1 MVMQG
6 FMSKTHLLEVYSS
19 ITHLMLLFKPLMVM
33 SLQMFTDLDMK
44 LAHG

>member
-1 MVMQG
+1 MIMQG
-6 FMSKTHLLEVYSS
+6 FMSMIHLLEVYYS
-19 ITHLMLLFKPLMVM
+19 ITHLMLLFKPLIVM